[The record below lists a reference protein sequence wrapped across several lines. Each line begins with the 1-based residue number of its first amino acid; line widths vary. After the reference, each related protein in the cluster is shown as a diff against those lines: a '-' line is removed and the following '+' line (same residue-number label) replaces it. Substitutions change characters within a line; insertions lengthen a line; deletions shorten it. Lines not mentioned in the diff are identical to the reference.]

1 MVREGTPE
9 IWWGFSSTSTNLGA
23 VQTFLGGAN
32 AIEKRVIFT
41 IDGGSSARDVKRY
54 SDYPR
59 EDELMLPCGTAFE
72 VSRPSQFCR
81 PCGEMFRCSFLAQVD
96 AVFAHVS
103 NPDVAC
109 R

>member
-23 VQTFLGGAN
+23 VETFLGGAN

-72 VSRPSQFCR
+72 VSRPSR
-81 PCGEMFRCSFLAQVD
+81 KW
-96 AVFAHVS
+96 AVFARVS
-103 NPDVAC
+103 NPDLAC